1 MQLHQVPHSVMFH
14 HFHDG
19 THAPGQGSLSALQ
32 FAEML
37 DWLQQRYRILDAA
50 EFKYAAINGKLNAS
64 DICIS
69 FDDALL
75 CQFDI
80 ALPILNDYGI
90 KAFFFIYSAP
100 LSGEDNYLEIFRDFR
115 HSSFSE
121 IDEFYE
127 EFFIMIRE
135 EIGEAYDRSKKLFSG
150 SKYLA
155 DYPFYSLNDRWYR
168 YLRDIVLGPNDYHD
182 AMLRMLTRHD
192 YDRSTAVS
200 RLWMSENQVVS
211 LQTQGHLVGM
221 HSFSHPTAMSQMSR
235 AEQAIDY
242 SRNKEHLC
250 RILGQERI
258 TAMSHPCG
266 NYNEDTLSILQELKV
281 EIGFNS
287 NMAYVRNRGLL
298 EIPRED
304 QANIL
309 KQMTT

>member
-1 MQLHQVPHSVMFH
+1 MGSKLSSLSIQH
-14 HFHDG
+14 HF
-19 THAPGQGSLSALQ
+19 PGGQLSR
-32 FAEML
+32 
-37 DWLQQRYRILDAA
+37 D
-50 EFKYAAINGKLNAS
+50 
-64 DICIS
+64 
-69 FDDALL
+69 
-75 CQFDI
+75 
-80 ALPILNDYGI
+80 
-90 KAFFFIYSAP
+90 
-100 LSGEDNYLEIFRDFR
+100 FRDFR

-127 EFFIMIRE
+127 EFFIMISE